1 MRSRIL
7 LFVLVVS
14 SFGRLWAQEFQ
25 ATVVVLSPTIQATN
39 KQVFT
44 TLERAIGDFVNS
56 YKWSNLEYAQ
66 EERIQVSF
74 IFTITSYNPPSAFA
88 GNLQVQYSRPIYKS
102 DYNSPVLNFMDSD
115 IGFAYIENQP
125 LDYQPNAHISN
136 LTSILA
142 FYCNLIIGMDR
153 CSMQQGAG
161 EPFFAKLQNIVSNAQ
176 SDGVAT
182 GWRSFDG
189 AKSRYWLMDNITSPA
204 FEPILD
210 AYYSYHRLGLDIMY
224 DASKQQKA
232 KETMRDAIL
241 SFQAVFQKRPN
252 AILITSFFDAKS
264 DEVVSVFGGGPQID
278 LKGLVNTLK
287 QIDAGRSSK
296 YEALSR

>member
-1 MRSRIL
+1 
-7 LFVLVVS
+7 
-14 SFGRLWAQEFQ
+14 
-25 ATVVVLSPTIQATN
+25 VVVLSPTIQATN

-44 TLERAIGDFVNS
+44 TLERAIGDFVNA

-66 EERIQVSF
+66 EERIKVSF
-74 IFTITSYNPPSAFA
+74 IFNITAYNPPSSFG
-88 GNLQVQYSRPIYKS
+88 GNLQVQYSRPVYKS
-102 DYNSPVLNFMDSD
+102 DYSSPVLNFMDSD

-142 FYCNLIIGMDR
+142 FYCNAILGMDHA
-153 CSMQQGAG
+153 SMQRGGG
-161 EPFFAKLQNIVSNAQ
+161 EAFFSQLQNIVSNAQ
-176 SDGVAT
+176 SDNTAT

-189 AKSRYWLMDNITSPA
+189 TKSRYWLMDNLTSSA

-210 AYYSYHRLGLDIMY
+210 AYYTYHRLGMDQMH
-224 DASKQQKA
+224 DATKQQQA

-252 AILITSFFDAKS
+252 ALLITSFFDAKS
-264 DEVVSVFGGGPQID
+264 DEIVSVFGDGPPID
-278 LKGLVNTLK
+278 IANLIAALK
-287 QIDAGRSSK
+287 QLDAGRTSK
-296 YEALSR
+296 YVPLER

>member
-1 MRSRIL
+1 MRKRIL
-7 LFVLVVS
+7 LFVFLAS
-14 SFGRLWAQEFQ
+14 SIGKLCAQEFQ

-44 TLERAIGDFVNS
+44 TLERAIGDFVNA

-66 EERIQVSF
+66 EERIKVSF
-74 IFTITSYNPPSAFA
+74 IFNITAYNPPSSFG
-88 GNLQVQYSRPIYKS
+88 GNLQVQYSRPVYKS
-102 DYNSPVLNFMDSD
+102 DYSSPVLNFMDSD

-142 FYCNLIIGMDR
+142 FYCNAILGMDHA
-153 CSMQQGAG
+153 SMQRGGG
-161 EPFFAKLQNIVSNAQ
+161 EAFFSQLQNIVSNAQ
-176 SDGVAT
+176 SDNTAT

-189 AKSRYWLMDNITSPA
+189 TKSRYWLMDNLTSSA

-210 AYYSYHRLGLDIMY
+210 AYYTYHRLGMDQMH
-224 DASKQQKA
+224 DATKQQQA

-252 AILITSFFDAKS
+252 ALLITSFFDAKS
-264 DEVVSVFGGGPQID
+264 DEIVSVFGDGPPID
-278 LKGLVNTLK
+278 IANLIAALK
-287 QIDAGRSSK
+287 QLDAGRTSK
-296 YEALSR
+296 YVPLER

>member
-1 MRSRIL
+1 MRKRIL
-7 LFVLVVS
+7 LFVFLVS
-14 SFGRLWAQEFQ
+14 SFGKLYAQEFQ

-44 TLERAIGDFVNS
+44 TLERAVGDFVNS

-66 EERIQVSF
+66 EERIKVSF
-74 IFTITSYNPPSAFA
+74 IFNITAYNPPSSFA
-88 GNLQVQYSRPIYKS
+88 GNLQVQYSRPVYKS
-102 DYNSPVLNFMDSD
+102 DYSSPVLNFMDSD

-142 FYCNLIIGMDR
+142 FYCNAILGIDR
-153 CSMQQGAG
+153 ASMQRGGG
-161 EPFFAKLQNIVSNAQ
+161 EAFFSQLQNIVSNAQ
-176 SDGVAT
+176 SDGLAT

-189 AKSRYWLMDNITSPA
+189 TKSRYWLMDNLTSSA
-204 FEPILD
+204 FEPIID
-210 AYYSYHRLGLDIMY
+210 AYYTYHRLGMDQMH
-224 DASKQQKA
+224 DATKQQKA

-252 AILITSFFDAKS
+252 ALLITSFFDAKS
-264 DEVVSVFGGGPQID
+264 DEIVSVFSDGPPIVITN
-278 LKGLVNTLK
+278 LVAALK
-287 QIDAGRSSK
+287 QLDAGRTGK
-296 YEALSR
+296 YEALQR